1 MSSYI
6 SKFISFNYNFGI
18 NISLSQDFPT
28 KYLSPLNKV
37 NVIISENGNILESSE
52 LSPGQ
57 GIRFPFSCYQEADIK
72 LFSYINEELVEVW
85 EHKFSIQGKNVIV
98 DLRPQNQNEFEI
110 WVEYLKWFQNKTS
123 CNLFLTHEGYHQ
135 NLFPSPIGN
144 EVYASYVVYWNEDM
158 WANPLGVNVNPYDLI
173 NNALFRI

>member
-123 CNLFLTHEGYHQ
+123 CNLFLTHENYNQ
-135 NLFPSPIGN
+135 NSFPNPTRE
-144 EVYASYVVYWNEDM
+144 EVYASYVIYWNPDQ